1 MQHTVSY
8 RMHDRHKT
16 VYSITLLSIFET
28 INKLLDTHLVP
39 NAVTRLISRQRNLIN
54 QVASSLKNAKSVTQ
68 KNSVAAWGK
77 PLLQNC
83 QIELSHAVKNYGS
96 DIQIIGKGVQEGYYV
111 YIIFS
116 NKDF

>member
-1 MQHTVSY
+1 M
-8 RMHDRHKT
+8 
-16 VYSITLLSIFET
+16 
-28 INKLLDTHLVP
+28 
-39 NAVTRLISRQRNLIN
+39 
-54 QVASSLKNAKSVTQ
+54 TQ
-68 KNSVAAWGK
+68 KNSVSAWGK

-116 NKDF
+116 NKDVINIYIYKIFKILYIDDAYFKKYWLFKNSIHFQQFTKTDKKS

>member
-1 MQHTVSY
+1 MN
-8 RMHDRHKT
+8 DRHKT

-96 DIQIIGKGVQEGYYV
+96 DIQIIGKGIQEGYYV
-111 YIIFS
+111 DIIFS

>member
-1 MQHTVSY
+1 M
-8 RMHDRHKT
+8 
-16 VYSITLLSIFET
+16 
-28 INKLLDTHLVP
+28 
-39 NAVTRLISRQRNLIN
+39 
-54 QVASSLKNAKSVTQ
+54 TQ
-68 KNSVAAWGK
+68 KNSVSAWGK

-116 NKDF
+116 NKDVINIYIYIKSLKFYILTMRISRNIGFLKIASTFNNSQKLIKNHNDSQSYQTTSTFLN

>member
-77 PLLQNC
+77 PCLPCTSARMGGADVRLTSVQAHH
-83 QIELSHAVKNYGS
+83 ISHAAISRMPLGLR
-96 DIQIIGKGVQEGYYV
+96 E
-111 YIIFS
+111 
-116 NKDF
+116 

>member
-1 MQHTVSY
+1 M
-8 RMHDRHKT
+8 
-16 VYSITLLSIFET
+16 
-28 INKLLDTHLVP
+28 
-39 NAVTRLISRQRNLIN
+39 
-54 QVASSLKNAKSVTQ
+54 TQ
-68 KNSVAAWGK
+68 KNSVSAWGK

-116 NKDF
+116 NKGVIYIIYIKSLKLYILTMRISRNIGFSKIASTFNN